1 MTRLTTRCI
10 LAAKLLPITLGLLT
24 MPLSAADYDTAKRVP
39 HAVFTG
45 EPTKRVAIESLKS
58 SFSLRKQALPSAL
71 NLGELSETEQQR
83 LEQAPLNNG
92 RKAVVGIQRSTA
104 DFPLRYT
111 ASDLTWETHKEGETA
126 ILGITSSGA
135 ASLRVNIDLSTLPQG
150 TEVRFY
156 DESFYK
162 PVGTSIRV
170 SKDQAINHWSD
181 SIEGDFVG
189 IELFIPSNA
198 PKNDFTFVINKVMH
212 QLISKETASLKNNAA
227 IGASGS
233 CQIDVKCASESA
245 SNFSN
250 LTSSVA
256 KIVFIDDGFSYSC
269 TGTLMNDAD
278 TSSEIPY
285 FLTANH
291 CVDSQTVANTLEFY
305 WFFEKSTCSTST
317 ANNTLYTAGGASL
330 LKADK
335 DYDYS
340 FLKLNRTPPAGVSLS
355 GWDAN
360 TIGSAGVYGI
370 HHPSGDLKKYSSG
383 LTYSF
388 YDSFYGNKSNTHILV
403 DWSLGV
409 TETGSSGSGL
419 WYRDGGSSYLVGIL
433 TGGSSACSTTQGIDL
448 YGRFDQSY
456 PALKGWLNNTNS
468 SPAPTLGNITIKGQ
482 VVVAGTSI
490 PVCGLVLANG
500 THLFSCNQGNYE
512 ITAPVDSEGKITLF
526 AWADGFFPYKLVF
539 TPNSSSTTQRIE
551 MQRAP

>member
-10 LAAKLLPITLGLLT
+10 LAAKVLPITLGLLT
-24 MPLSAADYDTAKRVP
+24 MPLSAADYDPAKRVP
-39 HAVFTG
+39 QAIFTG

-58 SFSLRKQALPSAL
+58 SLSLRKQALPSAF
-71 NLGELSETEQQR
+71 NLGELSETEQQS
-83 LEQAPLNNG
+83 LEQTHLNNS

-111 ASDLTWETHKEGETA
+111 ASDLTWETHEEGETA

-135 ASLRVNIDLSTLPQG
+135 ASVRVNIDLSALPQG

-162 PVGTSIRV
+162 PVGASIRV
-170 SKDQAINHWSD
+170 SKDQAINRWSD

-198 PKNDFTFVINKVMH
+198 PKSDFTLVINKVMH
-212 QLISKETASLKNNAA
+212 QLISKETASLKHNAD

-233 CQIDVKCASESA
+233 CQIDVKCAIESVR
-245 SNFSN
+245 N
-250 LTSSVA
+250 LSSSVA

-291 CVDSQTVANTLEFY
+291 CVDSQAVANTLEFY
-305 WFFEKSTCSTST
+305 WFFEKTTCSTST
-317 ANNTLYTAGGASL
+317 ANNTIYTSGGASL

-340 FLKLNRTPPAGVSLS
+340 FLKLNSTPPAGVSLS

-360 TIGSAGVYGI
+360 TVGSDFVYGI
-370 HHPSGDLKKYSSG
+370 HHPSGDLKKYSAG
-383 LTYSF
+383 FTKRY

-403 DWSLGV
+403 DWLSGT
-409 TETGSSGSGL
+409 TEGGSSGSGL
-419 WYRDGGSSYLVGIL
+419 WDRKGDSLYLVGTL
-433 TGGSSACSTTQGIDL
+433 TGGSSACNYTQGVDL
-448 YGRFDQSY
+448 YGRFDKSY
-456 PALKGWLNNTNS
+456 PALKGWLNNTS
-468 SPAPTLGNITIKGQ
+468 SPAVAGYATIQGQ
-482 VVVAGTSI
+482 VVVANTNT

-500 THLFSCNQGNYE
+500 THLFSCNQGSYE

-539 TPNSSSTTQRIE
+539 TPSSSTTTQRIE